1 MATNPEANQN
11 NDAANATSENNQPQ
25 QNQTQEQTNNSN
37 NANNANNATNANANN
52 ADNANNNN
60 SNNSNNSNNNENT
73 TQTTETTERVF
84 PDTPLGRLQQ
94 GFFRLN
100 MRQRITL
107 GAALVMILVLL
118 FGTFLYTKSPEW
130 HVLYANLDERDAG
143 LITEEL
149 TKQNI
154 PYVVAENGGILVKE
168 DVVHNTRLKLAVQ
181 GLPRGGHAG
190 FELMENQKFGISQF
204 AEQVNYQRALE
215 GELSRTIS
223 SITSVEKARVHLA
236 IPKPSVFIRED
247 QKPTASVMVKL
258 YPGRIL
264 DGTQIAGITH
274 LISSSVP
281 NMPNENVTIVDDKG
295 AIIQDVSKERLQN
308 GGLDPA
314 QLSYV
319 QDIENNI
326 VQRIENILNPVFGP
340 GNFKV
345 QASAD
350 IDFSHSESTA
360 EVFHPNTKPED
371 SAIRSQ
377 QTSESTGVNIP
388 LAGVPGALTNQ
399 PPVPATAPI
408 TDPQVPGP
416 GAQQRKDS
424 GERGRIVNAG
434 IDAPLDTLGQPIG
447 ANKTATINYEVDKTI
462 SHTKHARGEIRRLT
476 AAVVV
481 NYRKVIDEE
490 GNEKSVAL
498 KDDEIKKI
506 ESLVR
511 DAMGY
516 NAKRGDSVA
525 VVNSEFTEIK
535 DEMPIWKDPQSVAVG
550 LDILK
555 YLIIAGI
562 IALLYFKIIKPA
574 LDTMFPPPPAPVS
587 EDEKAEDGT
596 ANPEEDDMEM
606 EEVEEIEYDEAG
618 NIISRRMIRRQRKK
632 GLEEEEHEETKE
644 ERAERLAREAAAN
657 PYNEKLRKAR
667 DIAVSDPKAVA
678 GVVKTWM
685 GIDSGGN

>member
-11 NDAANATSENNQPQ
+11 NTDANTA
-25 QNQTQEQTNNSN
+25 NNSSDSQN
-37 NANNANNATNANANN
+37 NNTQDQAQAQTVNNE
-52 ADNANNNN
+52 NNNN
-60 SNNSNNSNNNENT
+60 TAENNEP
-73 TQTTETTERVF
+73 QPEQVF
-84 PDTPLGRLQQ
+84 PDTPVGRLQQ
-94 GFFRLN
+94 GFARLN
-100 MRQRITL
+100 MRQKITL
-107 GAALVMILVLL
+107 GVAVGLIVVILL
-118 FGTFLYTKSPEW
+118 GTFLYTKSPEW

-149 TKQNI
+149 NKQNI

-168 DVVHNTRLKLAVQ
+168 DIVHNTRLKLAVQ
-181 GLPRGGHAG
+181 GLPKGGHAG

-215 GELSRTIS
+215 GELSKTIS
-223 SITSVEKARVHLA
+223 SIVSVEKARVHLA

-295 AIIQDVSKERLQN
+295 SIIQDVSKERLKN

-319 QDIENNI
+319 HDIESNI
-326 VQRIENILNPVFGP
+326 VQRIENILVPIFGP

-345 QASAD
+345 QASAE

-360 EVFHPNTKPED
+360 EIFHPNTKPED

-388 LAGVPGALTNQ
+388 LMGVPGALTNQ
-399 PPVPATAPI
+399 PPVPAVAPI
-408 TDPQVPGP
+408 TDPPVPVQQP
-416 GAQQRKDS
+416 QQRKDS
-424 GERGRIVNAG
+424 GERGRVVNAG

-462 SHTKHARGEIRRLT
+462 SHTKRAQGEIRRLT

-481 NYRKVIDEE
+481 NNRKTIDEE

-516 NAKRGDSVA
+516 NAQRGDSVA

-535 DEMPIWKDPQSVAVG
+535 DETPIWKDPQNVAAG
-550 LDILK
+550 LDLLK

-574 LDTMFPPPPAPVS
+574 LDTMFPPPPAPP
-587 EDEKAEDGT
+587 EEEAAEDAQS

-618 NIISRRMIRRQRKK
+618 NVISRRMVRRQRKK
-632 GLEEEEHEETKE
+632 GLEEEQQEQEETKE

-678 GVVKTWM
+678 GVVKIWM
-685 GIDSGGN
+685 GIDGN

>member
-11 NDAANATSENNQPQ
+11 NSNDANAANNNAATDNNQNQ
-25 QNQTQEQTNNSN
+25 QNQQNQAQAQTSTD
-37 NANNANNATNANANN
+37 ANNTN
-52 ADNANNNN
+52 
-60 SNNSNNSNNNENT
+60 NNNENNNANPENVDPNS
-73 TQTTETTERVF
+73 ETPPEQVF
-84 PDTPLGRLQQ
+84 PDTPIGRLQQ
-94 GFFRLN
+94 GWARLN
-100 MRQRITL
+100 MRQKITL
-107 GAALVMILVLL
+107 GVAIGVILAILL
-118 FGTFLYTKSPEW
+118 GTMLYTKSPEW

-168 DVVHNTRLKLAVQ
+168 DIVHNTRLKLAVQ
-181 GLPRGGHAG
+181 GLPKGGHAG

-215 GELSRTIS
+215 GELSKTIS
-223 SITSVEKARVHLA
+223 SIASVEKARVHLA

-295 AIIQDVSKERLQN
+295 AIIQDVSKERLN
-308 GGLDPA
+308 GGLNPA

-319 QDIENNI
+319 QDVENNI

-399 PPVPATAPI
+399 PPVPSIAPI
-408 TDPQVPGP
+408 TDPPVPGP

-447 ANKTATINYEVDKTI
+447 ANKTATINYEVDKTV
-462 SHTKHARGEIRRLT
+462 SHTKRATGEIRRLT

-481 NYRKVIDEE
+481 NHRKTIDEE
-490 GNEKSVAL
+490 GNEKLVAL

-525 VVNSEFTEIK
+525 VVNSAFTEIK
-535 DEMPIWKDPQSVAVG
+535 DEIPIWKDPQNVAFG
-550 LDILK
+550 LDVLK

-574 LDTMFPPPPAPVS
+574 LETMFPPPPEPEEEPVV
-587 EDEKAEDGT
+587 EEET
-596 ANPEEDDMEM
+596 PNPEDDMEM

-632 GLEEEEHEETKE
+632 GLEDEEPEETKE

-667 DIAVSDPKAVA
+667 DIATSDPKAVA
-678 GVVKTWM
+678 GVIKIWM
-685 GIDSGGN
+685 GIDGN

>member
-1 MATNPEANQN
+1 
-11 NDAANATSENNQPQ
+11 
-25 QNQTQEQTNNSN
+25 
-37 NANNANNATNANANN
+37 
-52 ADNANNNN
+52 
-60 SNNSNNSNNNENT
+60 
-73 TQTTETTERVF
+73 
-84 PDTPLGRLQQ
+84 
-94 GFFRLN
+94 
-100 MRQRITL
+100 MRQKIAL
-107 GAALVMILVLL
+107 GGAIALIFVIL
-118 FGTFLYTKSPEW
+118 FGSFLYTKSPEW

-181 GLPRGGHAG
+181 GLPKGGHAG

-223 SITSVEKARVHLA
+223 SIASVEKARVHLA

-295 AIIQDVSKERLQN
+295 AIIQDVSKERLKN

-314 QLSYV
+314 QLSYI

-326 VQRIENILNPVFGP
+326 VKRIENILDPIFGP

-360 EVFHPNTKPED
+360 EIFHPNAKPED

-377 QTSESTGVNIP
+377 QTSETTGVNTPI
-388 LAGVPGALTNQ
+388 LGVPGALTNQ
-399 PPVPATAPI
+399 PPVPAVAPI
-408 TDPQVPGP
+408 TNPAVPPPQQPN
-416 GAQQRKDS
+416 RRDN
-424 GERGRIVNAG
+424 EELGRIVNAG
-434 IDAPLDTLGQPIG
+434 IDAPLETLGQPIG

-462 SHTKHARGEIRRLT
+462 SHTKRALGEIRRLT

-481 NYRKVIDEE
+481 NHRKTIDEE
-490 GNEKSVAL
+490 GNEKLVAL

-525 VVNSEFTEIK
+525 VVNSAFTEIK
-535 DEMPIWKDPQSVAVG
+535 DDTPIWKDPQNVAAG

-574 LDTMFPPPPAPVS
+574 LDTMFPPPPPP
-587 EDEKAEDGT
+587 EEEKVEEEVA
-596 ANPEEDDMEM
+596 AVNPEEEDMEM

-618 NIISRRMIRRQRKK
+618 NIISRRMVRRQRKK
-632 GLEEEEHEETKE
+632 GLEDENADDETKE

-667 DIAVSDPKAVA
+667 DIAMSDPKAVA
-678 GVVKTWM
+678 GVVKIWM
-685 GIDSGGN
+685 GIDGT